1 MLVLTRR
8 VGEQVLIDKGQIK
21 IKILGKKNGVIA
33 IGINAPIHVDVDRE
47 EIFFRKLATAKFQQ
61 KAANEEKYK

>member
-8 VGEQVLIDKGQIK
+8 IGEEVLIDKGQIK

-33 IGINAPIHVDVDRE
+33 IGIKAPIHIDVDRK
-47 EIFFRKLATAKFQQ
+47 EIFSRKLVTAKFQQ
-61 KAANEEKYK
+61 KAANEENYK